1 MPIQPW
7 GSSGKMGGPLGQGK
21 DSERGVL
28 EVGGGDDVIDLP
40 LRPGSS
46 GEYTGLCSELEWPSR
61 QS

>member
-7 GSSGKMGGPLGQGK
+7 GSSGKMGWPLGQGK

-46 GEYTGLCSELEWPSR
+46 GENILDCA
-61 QS
+61 QN